1 MIREAPAWFNDE
13 LERIGGTNRYGDP
26 LFKLTWSEDIR
37 ALIGGRFNDGF
48 VGYRNARVMGKD
60 PCWVLMIWE
69 GPETFGDP
77 DLWEFDYRQP
87 ENGLLACGSFPKY
100 GRYRV
105 LKQML
110 HRQLEQ
116 RELSKMVWN
125 PVKKHPEM
133 RRLQDQRFVTYRM
146 EPTGLILDLMLPML
160 MAWKRLAPH
169 QRLEALKDRKERQ
182 DAELD
187 RTLKDAVHGSRVRR
201 SSALVQKRAEFI
213 EKHMDQAMRIA
224 SGYSRGM
231 MTVG

>member
-26 LFKLTWSEDIR
+26 LFKLAWSEDIR
-37 ALIGGRFNDGF
+37 MLIGGRFADGF
-48 VGYRNARVMGKD
+48 LGYRNARVMGKD

-69 GPETFGDP
+69 GPEVFGDP

-87 ENGLLACGSFPKY
+87 ETGLLDCGSFPKY

-110 HRQLEQ
+110 HREAQQ
-116 RELSKMVWN
+116 REVSEMVWN
-125 PVKKHPEM
+125 PIKKRPEM

-146 EPTGLILDLMLPML
+146 EPTGLILDIMLPML
-160 MAWKRLAPH
+160 LAWKRLAPY
-169 QRLEALKDRKERQ
+169 QKLEALKDRKAQQ
-182 DAELD
+182 DAALD
-187 RTLKDAVHGSRVRR
+187 SKLKDAVHDSRVRR